1 MDLSEKKKLLT
12 EYGLDYVDDG
22 QVCQICITG
31 MMMAPIRLAGK
42 LFSIDAFLGGISG
55 RPYNVSLSYGEEITF
70 YIKEDNGGWKA
81 VTEEIWNEC
90 ISGLTEDGIVESLFE
105 AKVECPSEL
114 LRNADVWLKSLE
126 EDKDVRKWE
135 DAFWQ
140 TDRWCL
146 ALSATKLLNATEKA
160 FCSKIKEYYSEED
173 YSFYLGEME
182 QILTEED
189 KKYIESSMD
198 AFAGQF
204 PDGIRVG
211 YQADE
216 VRVNLFGGCVETE
229 AVQKRREACKTLLRF
244 SKLKE
249 VLQKSLEDISV
260 QIRKQGETIDR
271 LQLLRTHIGQMEN
284 DFCRQ
289 IRIYHLR
296 ELQQKIHCNLE
307 KFDVSLQ
314 QKLAGYVSEE
324 LNLSK
329 LAEDIAPFLIREW
342 EIYLNGAFT
351 EWIARETDLLNQKLW
366 EEWKQR
372 VVELMSQN
380 ENLKLDSD
388 IVDDLREIA
397 EAIHLTDS
405 LPDIPDSVTRQNKGL
420 LDNEALPIVFIA
432 AGAVAGIA
440 GALLPGL
447 AFAAIGV
454 KSKMNQEE
462 EKEQFR
468 KEILDHA
475 LLQERQL
482 LKRTKEDVDA
492 EMKGMDS
499 KINQWI
505 HMQFIRISDAV
516 KAYCGKLTLQRNT
529 LLSEKE
535 DIEAKI

>member
-42 LFSIDAFLGGISG
+42 LFSVDAFLGGISG
-55 RPYNVSLSYGEEITF
+55 RPYNVSLSYGEKTTF
-70 YIKEDNGGWKA
+70 YIKEDNDEWKA

-90 ISGLTEDGIVESLFE
+90 ISGLTEDSIVESLFE
-105 AKVECPSEL
+105 AKVECPCEL

-249 VLQKSLEDISV
+249 VLQKSLEDISA

-351 EWIARETDLLNQKLW
+351 EWIARE
-366 EEWKQR
+366 
-372 VVELMSQN
+372 
-380 ENLKLDSD
+380 
-388 IVDDLREIA
+388 IV

-405 LPDIPDSVTRQNKGL
+405 LQDIPDSVTRQNKGL

-462 EKEQFR
+462 EKEQSR